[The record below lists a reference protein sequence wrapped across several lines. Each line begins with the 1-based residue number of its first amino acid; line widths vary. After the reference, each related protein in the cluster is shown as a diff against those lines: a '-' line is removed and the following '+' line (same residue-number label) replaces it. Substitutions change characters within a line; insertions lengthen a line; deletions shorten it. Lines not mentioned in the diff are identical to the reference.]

1 MRKKQWESEP
11 LSAKFTILG
20 PDYFL
25 GGTFFCDLV
34 LGTFPGGTP
43 GAILVPFE
51 MDMGAI
57 VVPFEVVTLMRC
69 KFGLNLRRVIPV
81 ILVPTP
87 PRYLGLPRVVTE
99 FPTWVRFPQYWHT
112 RAITI
117 PLFFFYGTFYR
128 KLP

>member
-1 MRKKQWESEP
+1 MDQEVNSKARRLTA
-11 LSAKFTILG
+11 LSMT
-20 PDYFL
+20 PERRHWVQ
-25 GGTFFCDLV
+25 TRTDLV
-34 LGTFPGGTP
+34 EPSSTMTF
-43 GAILVPFE
+43 
-51 MDMGAI
+51 
-57 VVPFEVVTLMRC
+57 TLCR
-69 KFGLNLRRVIPV
+69 FGLNFRRVIPV

-117 PLFFFYGTFYR
+117 PLFFFYGTLYR